1 MKREVRTLEVRSFP
15 VENESC
21 EVKMKARSLTI
32 LGTILIAST
41 GLLGCENNED
51 VKLAEAQACLD
62 TAFNSSAADRCYGL
76 VEGINTEKANLVRC
90 SSHFIAQGFTGQ
102 RFANAFQRLKDN
114 PSSGTDPM
122 ATVMTYLVFTNTT
135 TTLHTSDNAV
145 TNCTASGVRSM
156 QRLATMAKLAT
167 FVATAGGA
175 NLANLDPA
183 SGSFDQNAVV
193 NAINTLVG
201 SGTTQDKENLGNI
214 AVQVNTAYCNEGSSF
229 SKTEICKNLS
239 NAITSAGGNLQTIG
253 SQLLSQ
259 LQAL

>member
-1 MKREVRTLEVRSFP
+1 MS
-15 VENESC
+15 
-21 EVKMKARSLTI
+21 ARSLKI
-32 LGTILIAST
+32 FGTILVAT
-41 GLLGCENNED
+41 AGLLGCEKNDD

-62 TAFNSSAADRCYGL
+62 TAFNSSEADRCYNL
-76 VEGINTEKANLVRC
+76 VDGINTEKANLVRC

-114 PSSGTDPM
+114 PTSGTDPM
-122 ATVMTYLVFTNTT
+122 ATVMTYLVFTNISTSI
-135 TTLHTSDNAV
+135 HTSDNAV

-175 NLANLDPA
+175 NLANLNPS

-193 NAINTLVG
+193 NAITSLAG
-201 SGTTQDKENLGNI
+201 SGSAQDKENLGNI

-229 SKTEICKNLS
+229 STTEICKNLS
-239 NAITSAGGNLQTIG
+239 NSIASAGGNLQTIG